1 MKMCRYLLIRVN
13 IGWLMFSLSKYSKN
27 KNSACDL
34 IKKAMIKR
42 RRLSVA
48 AILNVSSDS
57 QRIRVVK

>member
-48 AILNVSSDS
+48 DILTILSDS
-57 QRIRVVK
+57 